1 MTMADRRRLAV
12 WLDTPH
18 RHAWR
23 GDGAAMSILHSDRM
37 SAPGAPAVLIDPDPD
52 NLRAVHAF
60 RRAGFRGAGLRTD
73 GDADPGAV
81 MRNDPSPSLWIK
93 YSTGVRGCETPG
105 FFLPESPT

>member
-18 RHAWR
+18 RHACR
-23 GDGAAMSILHSDRM
+23 GDGAAMSILHADRL
-37 SAPGAPAVLIDPDPD
+37 SAPGTPAVLIDPDPD
-52 NLRAVHAF
+52 NLRAVHTF
-60 RRAGFRGAGLRTD
+60 RRAGLGGAGLRID

-93 YSTGVRGCETPG
+93 YSTGVRGCEPPG